1 MSLLAE
7 YLTEEELATELRSKT
22 GKGSRRMLRSWRAQR
37 KGPAWAQL
45 GIKII
50 YPIDSIKSWL
60 RDQVQQP
67 IRSRKR
73 AA

>member
-7 YLTEEELATELRSKT
+7 YLTEDELAAELREKT
-22 GKGSRRMLRSWRAQR
+22 GTGSKRMLRSWRAQR

-45 GIKII
+45 GIKIV
-50 YPIDSIKSWL
+50 YPIESVQGWL

-67 IRSRKR
+67 VRSRR